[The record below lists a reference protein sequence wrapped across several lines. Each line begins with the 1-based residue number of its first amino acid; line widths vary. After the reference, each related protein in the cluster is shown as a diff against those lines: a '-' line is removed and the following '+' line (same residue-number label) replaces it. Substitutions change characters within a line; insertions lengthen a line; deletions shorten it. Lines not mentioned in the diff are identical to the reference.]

1 MYISFATFH
10 QHLAIFSRPFRTYI
24 NIASILHLREEACR
38 IIPFAVIGYMQQE
51 SSRRMAS
58 RRLGM
63 GAHFQGAHIPWWG
76 RLRYQIERL
85 PSRAKSKRRARLN
98 SINTHVVVSCVGADA
113 VCLSM
118 RSLDKGIEAV
128 PSARRA
134 GKETIPNLGS
144 RSSIFSARFGR
155 NCQTIQIVYGK
166 CLEHTGSPVI
176 VWNIPQFRRNSVN
189 ISARKTDV
197 SDIFSEFANE

>member
-1 MYISFATFH
+1 MRNSCRKQIAQHLERESISFSRPNLVLDLKTSTLTQTLQRCSKIERQMYISFATFH

-76 RLRYQIERL
+76 RLRYQIARS

-118 RSLDKGIEAV
+118 RSLDRG
-128 PSARRA
+128 
-134 GKETIPNLGS
+134 
-144 RSSIFSARFGR
+144 
-155 NCQTIQIVYGK
+155 
-166 CLEHTGSPVI
+166 
-176 VWNIPQFRRNSVN
+176 
-189 ISARKTDV
+189 D
-197 SDIFSEFANE
+197 